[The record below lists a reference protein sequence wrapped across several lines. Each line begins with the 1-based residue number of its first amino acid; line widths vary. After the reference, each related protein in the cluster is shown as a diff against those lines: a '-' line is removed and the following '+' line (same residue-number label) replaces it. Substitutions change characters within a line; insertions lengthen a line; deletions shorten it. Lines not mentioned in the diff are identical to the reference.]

1 MAIMILKMSAVTALY
16 VLLTVLIWSKTK
28 KRELGLFGKLFIGVI
43 YGLCSVLSTH
53 YGINYSHMMLNVR
66 DIGPLASGL
75 FFDPLSGVIAGLIGG
90 IERYLA
96 GTYWGVGSY
105 TRIACSISTCLAG
118 FTSAA
123 MSVWLFKR
131 KKPSVA
137 YAFIMGAVMEVFHM
151 YVVLI
156 THRDDISMA
165 LYVVKTCSGPMIV
178 FTGLGLAVSSA
189 VLMALSGE
197 WKNPFRIP
205 KKEEKTV
212 SEKFQFWLFI
222 VTSSVLLFNLAFS
235 FNIQIYSS
243 LETARSTILFSVDD
257 IRNTYA
263 TTLENTKRLNKYPEQ
278 VAETEARALAAV
290 IESSGSPEGAPDD
303 ELENLRSILG
313 LRGFFI
319 TDSEGNTVRACGQA
333 RGSISLIS
341 DMLSCS
347 EAVMTAADSDGTVN
361 ACVRCFDGLL
371 LMSTDPAVY
380 TGQIDIDRMND
391 VLSYFHVGSMGTFD
405 IISNRER
412 VIMGTHSF
420 RELSPEDKE
429 KLKNAEMEVFFDSD
443 IFGAK
448 SLCRL
453 ENLGD
458 GVTLLVMLPYSE
470 VYAERDAQ
478 MYELAFADILL
489 FAVIYVLIAL
499 LVQQIVVKNLSMVN
513 VSLTKITGGDLNEVV
528 DVHSSSEFA
537 SLSRDINMTVDTLK
551 GYIEAAEK
559 RIEEELIFAHT
570 IQDSALPKN
579 FNFPRSDFEIFASMD
594 PAKEVGGDFY
604 DFFFVDQ
611 NKLALVVA
619 DVSGKGIPAALFMM
633 RAKTALRGLAESG
646 KSPAEILKRANNTLC
661 EGNDAEMFVTVW
673 LGIIDLTTGVMSC
686 ANAGHEYPVIMHG
699 GGEFEVYKDKHGL
712 ALAAMPGMKY
722 KEYEIP
728 FSAGDRLFVYTDGI
742 PEAINEEIEQYGMA
756 RLLEALNP
764 VKDKEMS
771 EILPAVR
778 RDIAEFVGEADQFDD
793 ITMLGFTYSGG
804 SEEQNAEEK

>member
-1 MAIMILKMSAVTALY
+1 MILKMSAVTALY

-28 KRELGLFGKLFIGVI
+28 KNKLGTFGKLVIGVI

-66 DIGPLASGL
+66 DIGPLVSGL
-75 FFDPLSGVIAGLIGG
+75 FFDPVSGIVAGLIGG

-96 GTYWGVGSY
+96 GTYWGIGSY

-118 FTSAA
+118 FISAA

-156 THRDDISMA
+156 THRDDMSMA
-165 LYVVKTCSGPMIV
+165 LYVVKACSGPMIL
-178 FTGLGLAVSSA
+178 FTGLGLAASSA
-189 VLMALSGE
+189 VLMAIAGE
-197 WKNPFRIP
+197 WKSPFRRV

-212 SEKFQFWLFI
+212 SEKFQFWLFV
-222 VTSSVLLFNLAFS
+222 VTASVLLFNLVFS
-235 FNIQIYSS
+235 FRIQIYSS
-243 LETARSTILFSVDD
+243 LQNARNTILNSIED

-278 VAETEARALAAV
+278 VAEAEAKVLAAV
-290 IESSGSPEGAPDD
+290 VESSGSPEGANDD
-303 ELENLRSILG
+303 ELEKLRSILG
-313 LRGFFI
+313 LKGFFI
-319 TDSEGNTVRACGQA
+319 TDSAGNNVRACGQA
-333 RGSISLIS
+333 RGSLSLIS
-341 DMLSCS
+341 DMLSGS
-347 EAVMTAADSDGTVN
+347 ESSKTATDSDGTVN

-371 LMSTDPAVY
+371 VMSTDPAVY
-380 TGQIDIDRMND
+380 TGQIDIDSLND
-391 VLSYFHVGSMGTFD
+391 VIAFFHIGDTGTFD
-405 IISNRER
+405 IISGRER
-412 VIMGTHSF
+412 LMLGSHSGM
-420 RELSPEDKE
+420 ELSSEDKE
-429 KLKNAEMEVFFDSD
+429 KLKNAVMEEFFDSY
-443 IFGAK
+443 IFGEK

-458 GVTLLVMLPYSE
+458 GVSLLVMLPYSE
-470 VYAERDAQ
+470 VYEERDAQ

-537 SLSRDINMTVDTLK
+537 SLSKDINMTVDTLK

-611 NKLALVVA
+611 NKLALVMA

-646 KSPAEILKRANNTLC
+646 ISPGEILSRANNTLS
-661 EGNDAEMFVTVW
+661 EGNEADMFVTVW

-686 ANAGHEYPVIMHG
+686 ANAGHEYPVIMHDG
-699 GGEFEVYKDKHGL
+699 KFEVYKDKHGL

-722 KEYEIP
+722 KEYEIR
-728 FSAGDRLFVYTDGI
+728 FSVGDRLFVYTDGI
-742 PEAINEEIEQYGMA
+742 PEAINEEIEQYGME

-764 VKDKEMS
+764 VREKEMS

-778 RDIAEFVGEADQFDD
+778 KNIAEFVGEADQFDD
-793 ITMLGFTYSGG
+793 ITMLGFTFSG
-804 SEEQNAEEK
+804 SNDEHDTEEK